1 MPRKKKNAVTREEE
15 GEEAMEVTG
24 TEASGEAGEG
34 ARVLVQSPCRT
45 CHTPTFSSAG
55 ASRCFPELSYAILA
69 SRDTM
74 TPKAAAGS
82 YRRYD
87 FTIAAKLLW
96 RVLVFA
102 ASVRFKGLS
111 LTV

>member
-1 MPRKKKNAVTREEE
+1 
-15 GEEAMEVTG
+15 MEVTAREG
-24 TEASGEAGEG
+24 PREAGEG
-34 ARVLVQSPCRT
+34 ARVLVQRPCRN

-55 ASRCFPELSYAILA
+55 ASRCFPELSYTMLA
-69 SRDTM
+69 SPDTM

-82 YRRYD
+82 YRKYA

-102 ASVRFKGLS
+102 ASL
-111 LTV
+111 